1 MKKLIFA
8 VSILMITSAFEQSIA
23 FKQKHQLK
31 PPLSINATKV
41 IDSLTFKIEKL
52 NKINRYVK

>member
-31 PPLSINATKV
+31 APVTISATKV
-41 IDSLTFKIEKL
+41 IDSLAFKMEKL
-52 NKINRYVK
+52 NEINRYVK